1 MRSASTL
8 RGFQGAG
15 LRIAVLQHEPETGLG
30 RFSGLLDKAGAKCE
44 VLATGGA
51 TPLPAAVRFDGVI
64 ALGGSLSAHE
74 ATLLGTRRWIRA
86 AVLGGTPF
94 LGICLGSQLLASALG
109 GFVRR
114 RSRPVAGVHDIFLT
128 AAGKDDPLFSGLPG
142 SFPALGWHEDIF
154 ELPRG
159 ATPLAGSI
167 ADEHEAFRFGANA
180 YGLQFH
186 PEVRLDD
193 LVRWASVPGYASFL
207 ERAGADFHGVRSALD
222 GAVPELN
229 ALAEHLLERWLHLV
243 TGTAAMRARR
253 ALVAA

>member
-1 MRSASTL
+1 MKRALTH
-8 RGFQGAG
+8 GAG
-15 LRIAVLQHEPETGLG
+15 LHIAVLQHEPETGLG
-30 RFSGLLDKAGAKCE
+30 RFAGLLDEAGANRE
-44 VLATGGA
+44 LLATGGA
-51 TPLPAAVRFDGVI
+51 TPLPAAVQFDGVI
-64 ALGGSLSAHE
+64 ALGGSLSAKE
-74 ATLLGTRRWIRA
+74 PALLETRRWIRA

-109 GFVRR
+109 GLVRR

-128 AAGKDDPLFSGLPG
+128 AAGKEDPLFGGLSG

-186 PEVRLDD
+186 PEVTSDD
-193 LVRWASVPGYASFL
+193 VVRWVSEPGYAGFL
-207 ERAGADFHGVRSALD
+207 ERAGADFHTVRSALE
-222 GAVPELN
+222 GATPRLN

-243 TGTAAMRARR
+243 TSNAPMRAGR